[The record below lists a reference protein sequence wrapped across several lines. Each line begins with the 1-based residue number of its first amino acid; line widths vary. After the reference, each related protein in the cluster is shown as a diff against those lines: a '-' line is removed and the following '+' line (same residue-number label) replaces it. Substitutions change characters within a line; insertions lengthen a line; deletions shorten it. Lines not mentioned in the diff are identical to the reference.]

1 MSYLDIE
8 AIVKLHVPKLR
19 QELNIRGLD
28 HKGTKQVLLTRLL
41 TAVLV
46 NNDVGVK
53 DDDVGKKDG
62 GEDCNA
68 PPTQST
74 INLDES
80 TLGNDKDSIMNQ
92 SFSEAQTDNE
102 MTQNPKDSTVQE
114 LNAELNELSQQS
126 VFEAKISEFEDEV
139 KIKLTSL
146 RTDLGLPPNSNP
158 WQTMTAVE
166 AERLTAENANL
177 KQKLCLAEQQNQAQ
191 SQEILIFKE
200 EKASLLTS
208 LRLCC
213 GDNASKVETKTDKVK
228 AKSKTSKKNGTKNS
242 PKSMNEQSSETEQ
255 SYSPQTNTASEK
267 NYSNTIVLLGD
278 SMVKNV
284 QGWNVG
290 KEIKQRFV
298 VKSFSGAKVDDM
310 YHYVKPTMQNA
321 PAEIAIHCGTNDL
334 RIKEP
339 KAIAESLI
347 NLAKVVQT
355 ESTKVSISELII
367 RADTDLNANTPV
379 KNACKNANMLQLL

>member
-1 MSYLDIE
+1 MWCEDVCIRALYFHLKFSTMSYLDIE

-19 QELNIRGLD
+19 EELNIRGLD

-41 TAVLV
+41 TAMLV

-53 DDDVGKKDG
+53 DD

-92 SFSEAQTDNE
+92 SFSEAETDNE

-139 KIKLTSL
+139 KIKLASL
-146 RTDLGLPPNSNP
+146 RTDFGLPPNSNP

-166 AERLTAENANL
+166 TERLTAENANL
-177 KQKLCLAEQQNQAQ
+177 KQKLCLTEQQNQAQ
-191 SQEILIFKE
+191 TQEILILKE

-208 LRLCC
+208 LRLCW
-213 GDNASKVETKTDKVK
+213 
-228 AKSKTSKKNGTKNS
+228 
-242 PKSMNEQSSETEQ
+242 P
-255 SYSPQTNTASEK
+255 
-267 NYSNTIVLLGD
+267 
-278 SMVKNV
+278 
-284 QGWNVG
+284 
-290 KEIKQRFV
+290 
-298 VKSFSGAKVDDM
+298 
-310 YHYVKPTMQNA
+310 
-321 PAEIAIHCGTNDL
+321 
-334 RIKEP
+334 
-339 KAIAESLI
+339 
-347 NLAKVVQT
+347 
-355 ESTKVSISELII
+355 
-367 RADTDLNANTPV
+367 
-379 KNACKNANMLQLL
+379 

>member
-1 MSYLDIE
+1 
-8 AIVKLHVPKLR
+8 
-19 QELNIRGLD
+19 
-28 HKGTKQVLLTRLL
+28 
-41 TAVLV
+41 
-46 NNDVGVK
+46 
-53 DDDVGKKDG
+53 
-62 GEDCNA
+62 
-68 PPTQST
+68 
-74 INLDES
+74 
-80 TLGNDKDSIMNQ
+80 MNQ
-92 SFSEAQTDNE
+92 SFSEAETDIE

-139 KIKLTSL
+139 KIKLASL
-146 RTDLGLPPNSNP
+146 RTDFGLPPNSNP

-191 SQEILIFKE
+191 SQEILILKE

-213 GDNASKVETKTDKVK
+213 GENASKVETKTDKVK

-242 PKSMNEQSSETEQ
+242 PKSTNEQSSETEQ

-267 NYSNTIVLLGD
+267 NSSNTIVLLGD

-290 KEIKQRFV
+290 RLN
-298 VKSFSGAKVDDM
+298 S
-310 YHYVKPTMQNA
+310 
-321 PAEIAIHCGTNDL
+321 
-334 RIKEP
+334 
-339 KAIAESLI
+339 
-347 NLAKVVQT
+347 
-355 ESTKVSISELII
+355 VSWLNHFRARRLMTCII
-367 RADTDLNANTPV
+367 
-379 KNACKNANMLQLL
+379 M

>member
-1 MSYLDIE
+1 M
-8 AIVKLHVPKLR
+8 
-19 QELNIRGLD
+19 
-28 HKGTKQVLLTRLL
+28 
-41 TAVLV
+41 LV

-53 DDDVGKKDG
+53 DDDAGKEDG

-80 TLGNDKDSIMNQ
+80 TLENNKGSMYQ
-92 SFSEAQTDNE
+92 SFSEAETDNE

-126 VFEAKISEFEDEV
+126 VFEPKISEFEDEV
-139 KIKLTSL
+139 KIKLASL
-146 RTDLGLPPNSNP
+146 RTDFGLPPNSNL

-166 AERLTAENANL
+166 AQRLTAENANL

-191 SQEILIFKE
+191 SQEILILKE

-213 GDNASKVETKTDKVK
+213 GDNALKVETKTD
-228 AKSKTSKKNGTKNS
+228 
-242 PKSMNEQSSETEQ
+242 
-255 SYSPQTNTASEK
+255 
-267 NYSNTIVLLGD
+267 
-278 SMVKNV
+278 
-284 QGWNVG
+284 
-290 KEIKQRFV
+290 
-298 VKSFSGAKVDDM
+298 
-310 YHYVKPTMQNA
+310 KPTMQNA

-347 NLAKVVQT
+347 KLAKVVQM
-355 ESTKVSISELII
+355 ESTKVSISELIT
-367 RADTDLNANTPV
+367 RADADLKAKAKATNKP
-379 KNACKNANMLQLL
+379 

>member
-19 QELNIRGLD
+19 EELNIRGLD
-28 HKGTKQVLLTRLL
+28 HKGTKQVLLRRLL
-41 TAVLV
+41 TAMLV

-53 DDDVGKKDG
+53 DDDAGEERRW
-62 GEDCNA
+62 EDCNA

-92 SFSEAQTDNE
+92 SFSEAGTDNE

-139 KIKLTSL
+139 KIKLASL
-146 RTDLGLPPNSNP
+146 RTDFGLPPNSNP

-191 SQEILIFKE
+191 SQEILILKE

-213 GDNASKVETKTDKVK
+213 GENASKVETKTDKVK

-242 PKSMNEQSSETEQ
+242 PKSTNEQSSETEQ
-255 SYSPQTNTASEK
+255 S
-267 NYSNTIVLLGD
+267 
-278 SMVKNV
+278 
-284 QGWNVG
+284 
-290 KEIKQRFV
+290 
-298 VKSFSGAKVDDM
+298 
-310 YHYVKPTMQNA
+310 
-321 PAEIAIHCGTNDL
+321 
-334 RIKEP
+334 
-339 KAIAESLI
+339 
-347 NLAKVVQT
+347 
-355 ESTKVSISELII
+355 
-367 RADTDLNANTPV
+367 
-379 KNACKNANMLQLL
+379 